1 MKRLRPMYVVLP
13 IALLL
18 LAYVGF
24 LVFYGAI
31 LSEIALPGQISDT
44 DWVVVD
50 DKRIKAGDNLA
61 GRRAP
66 IEDFIKV
73 FEVGNRGES
82 TVDSW
87 INENA
92 EASYFIPLFDESGE
106 VVSLFIAV
114 RTVDS
119 WINKNAEASYFIP
132 LFDESGE
139 IVNLFIAVRTSSNTF
154 SAWENE
160 WVLEEYVA
168 AKERLKAAGFV
179 RASYRI
185 FNVIAP
191 EPMYILC
198 GEIDG
203 SVYGVMFAYRP
214 SGVVCCKNWSQ
225 FFDSELYL
233 GKIMTEEE
241 LVYLF
246 ETLQQYR
253 CGFWCRIGF

>member
-82 TVDSW
+82 
-87 INENA
+87 
-92 EASYFIPLFDESGE
+92 
-106 VVSLFIAV
+106 
-114 RTVDS
+114 TVDS